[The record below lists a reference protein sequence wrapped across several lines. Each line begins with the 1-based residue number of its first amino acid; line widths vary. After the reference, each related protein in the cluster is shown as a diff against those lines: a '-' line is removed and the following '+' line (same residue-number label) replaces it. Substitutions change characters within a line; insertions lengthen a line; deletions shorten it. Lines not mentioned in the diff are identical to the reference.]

1 MLRRGERAVVI
12 GAVVALA
19 LAALAGI
26 LSAPSPSSGLEDRRL
41 STYVAGPYGAKGL
54 AQVLERLGVLVQ
66 RRRRPY
72 FDLAEGGGRPAPQL
86 LLAFLGVQTP
96 TGPEL
101 VAIRDYV
108 GRGGRIFVAGAT
120 GIETCFGYVLRRVRR
135 GAAPDSA
142 ALRVPAGWHLPDTR
156 PVLRRLPAESLA
168 ADDRCP
174 LRSAA
179 QVDTLLRTVEDRPVA
194 LRLGFAGGGEATL
207 LADGR
212 FLANRALKETDAGLA
227 VLPWFLDG
235 RTRRVTM
242 DEYHLGFGGGASLP
256 GALWGWLVRHPVGW
270 AILQLAGVALVG
282 LAVQAV
288 RPRSVGGGPRG
299 RGRRRHGRQPHRAR
313 VAAAPLPDGSRGK
326 HAGRRR
332 AAMARRP
339 RVGAAD
345 IARARRRAAARAL
358 RQRTRRRG
366 ARARR
371 RPIGGGRVGGAS
383 PAHDA
388 RRILEALQSVVLG
401 QEAATREALIC
412 LLARG
417 HVLLEGVPGT
427 AKTLLVRTLAL
438 ALQVRFQRIQ
448 FTPDLMPADIT
459 GVSLLSGTHEFTFR
473 PGPIFA
479 DLVLADEINRAPAK
493 TQAALLEAMQ
503 ERTVTVDGTGH
514 PLSDVF
520 TVFATQ
526 NPIEFEGTYPLPEA
540 ELDRF
545 MMKVLFGYPAAA
557 LEQGIL
563 ARYVAGFE
571 ADRPNTYGVTAVMDA
586 AGLERLRR
594 AADAVRVE
602 PQIMAYITSIIRA
615 TREAASLT
623 LGASPRA
630 GVALLKAA
638 RAVALLEER
647 DYTIPD
653 DVKRLAPA
661 VLRHRVSVAPE
672 LELEGVTPDA
682 ALQAVLD
689 RTEVPT
695 A

>member
-1 MLRRGERAVVI
+1 M
-12 GAVVALA
+12 
-19 LAALAGI
+19 
-26 LSAPSPSSGLEDRRL
+26 
-41 STYVAGPYGAKGL
+41 
-54 AQVLERLGVLVQ
+54 
-66 RRRRPY
+66 
-72 FDLAEGGGRPAPQL
+72 
-86 LLAFLGVQTP
+86 
-96 TGPEL
+96 
-101 VAIRDYV
+101 
-108 GRGGRIFVAGAT
+108 
-120 GIETCFGYVLRRVRR
+120 
-135 GAAPDSA
+135 
-142 ALRVPAGWHLPDTR
+142 
-156 PVLRRLPAESLA
+156 
-168 ADDRCP
+168 
-174 LRSAA
+174 
-179 QVDTLLRTVEDRPVA
+179 
-194 LRLGFAGGGEATL
+194 
-207 LADGR
+207 
-212 FLANRALKETDAGLA
+212 
-227 VLPWFLDG
+227 
-235 RTRRVTM
+235 
-242 DEYHLGFGGGASLP
+242 
-256 GALWGWLVRHPVGW
+256 
-270 AILQLAGVALVG
+270 
-282 LAVQAV
+282 
-288 RPRSVGGGPRG
+288 
-299 RGRRRHGRQPHRAR
+299 
-313 VAAAPLPDGSRGK
+313 
-326 HAGRRR
+326 
-332 AAMARRP
+332 
-339 RVGAAD
+339 
-345 IARARRRAAARAL
+345 
-358 RQRTRRRG
+358 
-366 ARARR
+366 
-371 RPIGGGRVGGAS
+371 GGAS

-388 RRILEALQSVVLG
+388 RRILDALQSVVLG

-412 LLARG
+412 LVARG

-571 ADRPNTYGVTAVMDA
+571 ADRPETYGVTAVMDA